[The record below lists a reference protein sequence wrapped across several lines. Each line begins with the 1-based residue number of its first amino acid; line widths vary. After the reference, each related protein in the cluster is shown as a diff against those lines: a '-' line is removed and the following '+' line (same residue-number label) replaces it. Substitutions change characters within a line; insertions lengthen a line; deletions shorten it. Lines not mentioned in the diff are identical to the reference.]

1 MWRKK
6 NEAFQ
11 PKLSG
16 DDPWAKQVPLN
27 RAVPFWGGCSAGGFA
42 CIVFHGQK
50 KVTTEEWIAVVE
62 KGQLTK
68 AIRQLKPVKKNGPWQ
83 VLCDNETFLDASSSA
98 HAKVGVKLWHV
109 PAKSPDLNPVE
120 KVWSSLRRHL
130 RKMDLADA
138 VAQKPHLSKTA
149 YVARVKRVL
158 KTKNMQH
165 IAAKCAGGLRK
176 VCREVIAKRG
186 AATSG

>member
-1 MWRKK
+1 M
-6 NEAFQ
+6 
-11 PKLSG
+11 
-16 DDPWAKQVPLN
+16 
-27 RAVPFWGGCSAGGFA
+27 
-42 CIVFHGQK
+42 
-50 KVTTEEWIAVVE
+50 
-62 KGQLTK
+62 
-68 AIRQLKPVKKNGPWQ
+68 
-83 VLCDNETFLDASSSA
+83 
-98 HAKVGVKLWHV
+98 
-109 PAKSPDLNPVE
+109 
-120 KVWSSLRRHL
+120 RRHL

-138 VAQKPHLSKTA
+138 VTQKPHLSKTA